1 MRHVICH
8 YHIYKNSGT
17 TFDAIL
23 ARNFGERHVVFDGPF
38 PYFSIAQKELAKV
51 IQRHR
56 SAVAFSSHQIS
67 LPVPSS
73 LDFNVLPVVFLRHPI
88 LRIRSIYEF
97 KRAEND
103 GTQTSRNA
111 TEMTFGEWCRHG
123 LSHPQEL
130 TQISNAQVRLLSRT
144 GDGSTAGR
152 RSRDAL
158 VYDLYQARR
167 ALNNV
172 ELLARTERFSRD
184 VSRFPALLERYG
196 IAFEVG
202 DTTPRNVTASRFGK
216 TIEQRLEEVAA
227 ELGDETMEAL
237 EAANR
242 QDLELYAEI
251 SARLDAEPAPVET
264 ETLPAEP
271 EDDGQDPSGSGQEGS
286 GQEGSDQE
294 GQDDQP
300 DQDAGRT
307 DADATSSAD
316 TIAEPSSVS
325 SSSS

>member
-23 ARNFGERHVVFDGPF
+23 ARNFGERHVAFDGPF

-56 SAVAFSSHQIS
+56 AAVAFSSHQIS

-97 KRAEND
+97 KRAEDD
-103 GTQTSRNA
+103 GTATSRNA
-111 TEMTFGEWCRHG
+111 TGMSFAEWCRYG

-130 TQISNAQVRLLSRT
+130 TQISNAQVRLLSRSA
-144 GDGSTAGR
+144 DGSTAGR
-152 RSRDAL
+152 RTREAL

-216 TIEQRLEEVAA
+216 TIAQRLEDVAE
-227 ELGDETMEAL
+227 ELGEETMAAL
-237 EAANR
+237 LAANQ

-251 SARLDAEPAPVET
+251 GERLDAEPAPVES

-271 EDDGQDPSGSGQEGS
+271 EDDAADEAGEDGVGQEDGEDGAD
-286 GQEGSDQE
+286 GQA
-294 GQDDQP
+294 
-300 DQDAGRT
+300 DAGAMS
-307 DADATSSAD
+307 DADTV
-316 TIAEPSSVS
+316 AEPSSVS

>member
-23 ARNFGERHVVFDGPF
+23 SRNFGERHVSFDGPF
-38 PYFSIAQKELAKV
+38 PYFSIGQKELAKV
-51 IQRHR
+51 ILRHR

-67 LPVPSS
+67 LPVPGS

-97 KRAEND
+97 KRAEDD
-103 GTQTSRNA
+103 GTPTSRHA
-111 TEMTFGEWCRHG
+111 AEMAFGDWCRHA

-130 TQISNAQVRLLSRT
+130 TQVSNAQVRLLSRS
-144 GDGSTAGR
+144 GDGSAPGR
-152 RSRDAL
+152 RGRDGL

-167 ALNNV
+167 ALHNV

-202 DTTPRNVTASRFGK
+202 DTTPRNVTASRFRR
-216 TIEQRLEEVAA
+216 TIEQRLEDVAL
-227 ELGDETMEAL
+227 ELGEETMQAL
-237 EAANR
+237 LAANR
-242 QDLELYAEI
+242 QDLELYAEVGE
-251 SARLDAEPAPVET
+251 RLDAEPAPVET
-264 ETLPAEP
+264 EPLPEEPEPGDAGVEDVEAEGAAPDQAEADPAEA
-271 EDDGQDPSGSGQEGS
+271 DPAEA
-286 GQEGSDQE
+286 D
-294 GQDDQP
+294 P
-300 DQDAGRT
+300 AGT
-307 DADATSSAD
+307 AGMSSAD
-316 TIAEPSSVS
+316 TSAEPSSMS